1 MTRTGLR
8 LRAAALA
15 LAGLTA
21 ASLTVPGL
29 LGAAASTP
37 AGPQVKLIPA
47 QNSLTLPR
55 FGGEVTMDPGIWTA
69 SLGAALE
76 FDVQRASYASP
87 LTLTQ
92 IIHQPG
98 GGVTQVPFPATLI
111 GRVPS
116 QLRRFLQITVA
127 TTRGKVLDSSK
138 TGFCPDSYDPERAS
152 PDSPATSPYPQEC
165 VADPFPKSLVWG
177 VAKGWAVDPL
187 ELSAPSYRL
196 RLGTY
201 RVTETILPPY
211 TRLLH
216 IAAADA
222 TATVKVTVVK
232 SSGCCGPPPGAHA
245 RPARPPSRA
254 LPTAPKVRTLANPP
268 ASSLPDLVP
277 LPSWGI
283 SVSHTRGT
291 KKNPASDQ
299 LDFGAT
305 VSISGNGPLD
315 VEGFRSHGSPTM
327 KAYQYFW
334 QGGHVIG
341 RARAGTMGFD
351 SKHGHY
357 HWHFQQF
364 AQYSLLNSAQRLA
377 VPSHKVGFCIA
388 PTDPVDLLQP
398 GAVWQPSFLGFGGQC
413 GSPTALWVQEMLPLG
428 WADTYFQSV
437 AGQSFNITNL
447 PNGTY
452 YIQIR
457 ANPEHVLYETDTSND
472 ISLRKVILGGTPG
485 HRTVRVP
492 ALDGIDPEG

>member
-1 MTRTGLR
+1 MTRSRLR
-8 LRAAALA
+8 LRAAAVA
-15 LAGLTA
+15 LAGLAA
-21 ASLTVPGL
+21 ASVTVPGL
-29 LGAAASTP
+29 TGAAASTP

-47 QNSLTLPR
+47 QNSVTLPR
-55 FGGEVTMDPGIWTA
+55 FGGVVYIDPGIWTA

-76 FDVQRASYASP
+76 FDVQRSSYASP

-92 IIHQPG
+92 VIHLPG
-98 GGVTQVPFPATLI
+98 GGVQQVPFPATLI

-116 QLRRFLQITVA
+116 RLRRFLQVTVA
-127 TTRGKVLDSSK
+127 TTKGKVLHSSK
-138 TGFCPDSYDPERAS
+138 VGFCPDSYDPERAS

-187 ELSAPSYRL
+187 EQNSVGYRL
-196 RLGTY
+196 NLGTY

-211 TRLLH
+211 TKLLH

-232 SSGCCGPPPGAHA
+232 ASGCCGSASSHA
-245 RPARPPSRA
+245 RPAIPPSRA
-254 LPTAPKVRTLANPP
+254 LPTLPTVRTLASPP
-268 ASSLPDLVP
+268 ASSRPDLVP

-283 SVSHTRGT
+283 RVNHIRAT
-291 KKNPASDQ
+291 KTHPASDQ

-305 VSISGNGPLD
+305 VSIGGNGPLD
-315 VEGFRSHGSPTM
+315 VEGFRSNGSPTM

-334 QGGHVIG
+334 QGGQLIG

-351 SKHGHY
+351 AKHGHN

-364 AQYSLLNSAQRLA
+364 AQYALLNSAQQLV

-388 PTDPVDLLQP
+388 PTDPVDLLLP
-398 GAVWQPSFLGFGGQC
+398 GAAWQPSFLGFGGQC

-437 AGQSFNITNL
+437 AGQSFNITKV

-452 YIQIR
+452 YIQIQ

-472 ISLRKVILGGTPG
+472 VSLRKVILAGRPG

>member
-8 LRAAALA
+8 LRTAAIA
-15 LAGLTA
+15 LAGLAA
-21 ASLTVPGL
+21 ASVTVPGL
-29 LGAAASTP
+29 TGAAASTP
-37 AGPQVKLIPA
+37 AGPQIKLITA
-47 QNSLTLPR
+47 QNSISVPR
-55 FGGEVTMDPGIWTA
+55 YGRTVYLDPGIWTA

-76 FDVQRASYASP
+76 FDVQRSSYSSP

-92 IIHQPG
+92 IIHLPG
-98 GGVTQVPFPATLI
+98 GGVQQVPFPASLI

-127 TTRGKVLDSSK
+127 TTKGKVLDSSK
-138 TGFCPDSYDPERAS
+138 VGFCPDSYDPERAT

-177 VAKGWAVDPL
+177 VAQGWAVDPL
-187 ELSAPSYRL
+187 EENSVGYRL
-196 RLGTY
+196 SLGTY

-211 TRLLH
+211 TTLLH
-216 IAAADA
+216 ITPADA
-222 TATVKVTVVK
+222 TATVKVKVVK
-232 SSGCCGPPPGAHA
+232 GSGCCGLA
-245 RPARPPSRA
+245 RPDRTPSRA
-254 LPTAPKVRTLANPP
+254 LPTLPAVRTLADPP

-283 SVSHTRGT
+283 SVQHIRAT
-291 KKNPASDQ
+291 KKHPASDQ
-299 LDFGAT
+299 VDFGAT
-305 VSISGNGPLD
+305 VGISGNGPLD

-334 QGGHVIG
+334 QDGQIIG

-351 SKHGHY
+351 SKHGHN

-364 AQYSLLNSAQRLA
+364 AQYSLLNSAHQLA
-377 VPSHKVGFCIA
+377 VPSRKVGFCIA
-388 PTDPVDLLQP
+388 PTDPVDLLRP
-398 GAVWQPSFLGFGGQC
+398 GATWQPSFLGFGGQC
-413 GSPTALWVQEMLPLG
+413 GSPTALWVQEELPLG
-428 WADTYFQSV
+428 WGDTYFQSV
-437 AGQSFNITNL
+437 AGQSFNITHL

-452 YIQIR
+452 YIEIQ
-457 ANPEHVLYETDTSND
+457 ANPEHVLYETDTSNNV
-472 ISLRKVILGGTPG
+472 SLRKVILGGRPG